1 MNTVAEFVNALFALK
16 SKGEYKLYEG
26 PISGGGITSVTIHR
40 KVAEGYSQKFYE
52 IKQIIARPNEQAR
65 IQKIGLPSVEFA
77 YQLIKD
83 AIKERAEN
91 ESRNLSN
98 STHRGLEDNQE
109 YDSDYTDDSNERSNE
124 SEFID
129 VVEYNE
135 EPRKRVNAI
144 KVENTSA
151 NLSDENEFSE
161 LAEFIGGSSVKVA
174 NVPRN
179 NNGKNSIGIRNSVLG
194 QLDSA
199 F

>member
-26 PISGGGITSVTIHR
+26 LISGGGITSVTIHR
-40 KVAEGYSQKFYE
+40 KSAEGYTQKFYE
-52 IKQIIARPNEQAR
+52 IKQIIARPNEQAK

-109 YDSDYTDDSNERSNE
+109 YDSDYIDDSNERSNE

-129 VVEYNE
+129 IVEYNE

-151 NLSDENEFSE
+151 NLSDEVFSE

-179 NNGKNSIGIRNSVLG
+179 NNGKNSIAIRNSVLG
-194 QLDSA
+194 QLDST